1 MRPRH
6 EEDAMM
12 DEHDTKGEGEREHN
26 LPRTTTTGD
35 DEQDYRG
42 PGDSSVQL
50 TARDDPREADP
61 DSTRHSE
68 DDDLLPDVEEDRDEE
83 QEELGDIERPA
94 SNLTDRPYGEP

>member
-1 MRPRH
+1 
-6 EEDAMM
+6 MM
-12 DEHDTKGEGEREHN
+12 DEHETRGERDRA

-50 TARDDPREADP
+50 SARDDPRKADP
-61 DSTRHSE
+61 DAPGHSE

-94 SNLTDRPYGEP
+94 SNLTDRPYGES

>member
-1 MRPRH
+1 
-6 EEDAMM
+6 MM
-12 DEHDTKGEGEREHN
+12 DEHESEGKGERDHD

-50 TARDDPREADP
+50 SARDDPREADP
-61 DSTRHSE
+61 DSTGHSE
-68 DDDLLPDVEEDRDEE
+68 DNDLLPDVEEDRDEE

-94 SNLTDRPYGEP
+94 SNPTDRPYGES

>member
-1 MRPRH
+1 
-6 EEDAMM
+6 MM
-12 DEHDTKGEGEREHN
+12 DKHETREERDHA

-50 TARDDPREADP
+50 SARDDPHRADP
-61 DSTRHSE
+61 TPPATVRTTISFPTWR
-68 DDDLLPDVEEDRDEE
+68 RTGDEE

-94 SNLTDRPYGEP
+94 SNPTDRPYGER

>member
-50 TARDDPREADP
+50 SAREDPREADP
-61 DSTRHSE
+61 DSTGHSE

-83 QEELGDIERPA
+83 QDGDIERPA
-94 SNLTDRPYGEP
+94 SNPTDRPYGER

>member
-1 MRPRH
+1 
-6 EEDAMM
+6 MM
-12 DEHDTKGEGEREHN
+12 DEHETRNERAHA

-50 TARDDPREADP
+50 SARDDPRKADP
-61 DSTRHSE
+61 DAPGHSE
-68 DDDLLPDVEEDRDEE
+68 DDDLLPDVEEDPDGE

-94 SNLTDRPYGEP
+94 SNLTDRPYGES